1 MPAILRSVYNYKTP
15 KTPREVA
22 LQFPNESQTQ
32 VIRQVLRIGI
42 KQVWDI
48 WGGRDKKNFKS
59 SLKKLD
65 YFLEK
70 TGKSVN
76 PSFESIVADL

>member
-1 MPAILRSVYNYKTP
+1 M
-15 KTPREVA
+15 
-22 LQFPNESQTQ
+22 
-32 VIRQVLRIGI
+32 RIGV

-48 WGGRDKKNFKS
+48 WGPRDKRNFKA

-70 TGKSVN
+70 TGKSPQV
-76 PSFESIVADL
+76 SFASITDDL

>member
-1 MPAILRSVYNYKTP
+1 M
-15 KTPREVA
+15 A
-22 LQFPNESQTQ
+22 LQFPNEEQIPY
-32 VIRQVLRIGI
+32 IRQVMRIGI

-48 WGGRDKKNFKS
+48 WGGREKRNFKA

-70 TGKSVN
+70 TGKSVSPN
-76 PSFESIVADL
+76 FQSIVADL

>member
-1 MPAILRSVYNYKTP
+1 MPAILRSVYKYKAI
-15 KTPREVA
+15 KTPREMA
-22 LQFPNESQTQ
+22 LQFPNEDQIPY
-32 VIRQVLRIGI
+32 IRQVMRIGV

-48 WGGRDKKNFKS
+48 WGPRDKRNFKA

-70 TGKSVN
+70 TGKSPQV
-76 PSFESIVADL
+76 SFASITDDL